1 MGGAICTKFLII
13 RSYICRVYVK
23 KMLKI
28 CTKFL
33 MIRSYICRVYVK
45 KMLKIC
51 TKFLIIRSYICRV
64 YVKKMLKYVP
74 IIGWAWGF
82 SDVAFLER
90 NWEKVNILIYEVLA
104 GVPSVAQGSHNYSR
118 RFPALGPKLRFYLF
132 LSLKVDPL

>member
-1 MGGAICTKFLII
+1 MGGA
-13 RSYICRVYVK
+13 
-23 KMLKI
+23 
-28 CTKFL
+28 
-33 MIRSYICRVYVK
+33 
-45 KMLKIC
+45 IC

-118 RFPALGPKLRFYLF
+118 RFPALGPKLRFKSISVVLPI
-132 LSLKVDPL
+132 SRSRGS